1 MILQY
6 YYIMKSKKGTQSDF
20 EQQVEVHYHLL
31 RENYDRMLA
40 KALSKESMLRSFKNR
55 FLEHNEMVPFNTVF
69 FDELY
74 TRYEDFYNL
83 GEDEAVQQTLQ
94 YLPVIL
100 ETSRESFEQLTIAMM
115 NEKTDY
121 HLSPKFP
128 KRYKFLLSEGGC
140 DLSELFRMEHLALKT
155 DEQTAFQ
162 QLALYLALKRLISE
176 VESYHSEKESL
187 KLSEKHHVFTHAQQ
201 VLFAYY
207 LFKLAG
213 IESRLNANISAC
225 AKILHGITGIPYTS
239 MNNSDLYKKF
249 RNPFD
254 HGTQKKVIQDLQLI
268 RSYFEEL
275 EDERVLALI
284 DKDIKGLKQD

>member
-1 MILQY
+1 LQY
-6 YYIMKSKKGTQSDF
+6 YYTMKSKKGTQSDF
-20 EQQVEVHYHLL
+20 EQQVEVHYHLM
-31 RENYDRMLA
+31 RENYDRLLV
-40 KALSKESMLRSFKNR
+40 KALSKESMLRSFKNK
-55 FLEHNEMVPFNTVF
+55 FLEHNEMIPFNTVF

-74 TRYEDFYNL
+74 TRYEDYFNL
-83 GEDEAVQQTLQ
+83 GEEDPIQQTLQ
-94 YLPVIL
+94 FLPLIL
-100 ETSRESFEQLTIAMM
+100 ETSREAFEQLTIAMM

-121 HLSPKFP
+121 LSSPKFP

-176 VESYHSEKESL
+176 VENDPSEKEL
-187 KLSEKHHVFTHAQQ
+187 PKPSEKHHMFTHAQQ

-207 LFKLAG
+207 LFKMAG
-213 IESRLNANISAC
+213 IEPRLTADISVC

-249 RNPFD
+249 RNPFN
-254 HGTQKKVIQDLQLI
+254 HGTPKKVIQDLQLI
-268 RSYFEEL
+268 RSYFEGL
-275 EDERVLALI
+275 EDERILGLI

>member
-1 MILQY
+1 
-6 YYIMKSKKGTQSDF
+6 MKSKKGTQSDF
-20 EQQVEVHYHLL
+20 EQQIEVHYHLM
-31 RENYDRMLA
+31 RENYDRMLV
-40 KALSKESMLRSFKNR
+40 KALSKESMLRSFKNK
-55 FLEHNEMVPFNTVF
+55 FLEHNEVIPFSSVF

-74 TRYEDFYNL
+74 TRYEDYFNL
-83 GEDEAVQQTLQ
+83 GEEEPIQQTLE
-94 YLPVIL
+94 YLPQIL
-100 ETSRESFEQLTIAMM
+100 ETSREAFEQLTIAMM

-121 HLSPKFP
+121 LSSPKFP

-140 DLSELFRMEHLALKT
+140 NISELFQMEHLALKT
-155 DEQTAFQ
+155 DKQTAFQ
-162 QLALYLALKRLISE
+162 QLAVYIAIQRLISE
-176 VESYHSEKESL
+176 VENNPSEKESP
-187 KLSEKHHVFTHAQQ
+187 KLSEKHHTFTHAQQ

-213 IESRLNANISAC
+213 IESRFNANISAC

-239 MNNSDLYKKF
+239 MNNSDLYKRF
-249 RNPFD
+249 RSPFD
-254 HGTQKKVIQDLQLI
+254 HATPKKVIQDLQLI